1 LIPGARAV
9 LARGWRRALRSSDAP
24 GPRRLAWPLSRSAS
38 GSAPGARP
46 TAPRG
51 VQRAV
56 QRW

>member
-38 GSAPGARP
+38 GSAPGAR
-46 TAPRG
+46 
-51 VQRAV
+51 QRRAACSSQWSV
-56 QRW
+56 